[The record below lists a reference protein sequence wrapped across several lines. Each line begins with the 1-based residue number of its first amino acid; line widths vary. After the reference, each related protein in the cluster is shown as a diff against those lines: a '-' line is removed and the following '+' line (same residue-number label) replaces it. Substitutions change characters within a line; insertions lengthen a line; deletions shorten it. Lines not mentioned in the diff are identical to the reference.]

1 MNEKIHSALETIV
14 RRDIPENTNLWPQI
28 AARIERKEPLMN
40 PKLKLAW
47 MLALVLLAL
56 LLATT
61 AAYAVYRF
69 YADPQMQALSDA
81 GMITD
86 LNITAQPRALPTI
99 NPETVSGS
107 AKLVGTEQTQNG
119 VTLRLDWVSL
129 LDARQI
135 IQISA
140 QGLSPQMALG
150 VPKVQYPDR
159 TPEQYRGAI
168 FSLDG
173 QETLTGRYVS
183 YQILRKNDQIG
194 GQAQM
199 QIDIPLLQRDGKES
213 KQVANFHFDLQ
224 DVPVIVPEYASS
236 DDDSYVYTTRVN
248 GVEMRLVNMTLASEY
263 SQAHICYDL
272 PTAGKDWLI
281 QDATLQFDGQSGL
294 IPLQDISP
302 APDKDGQRCI
312 DVRFSQGKGMGDTYF
327 TLKVNGLA
335 VAGTDEMVDYAWQFS
350 ASLVDGVRVPNAP
363 QPTPSLEA
371 QSDGD
376 LTVTLLSVYADSNR
390 IETRIR
396 VDGNVS
402 EMMVNASLKGAD
414 GGLINSGYGTGTI
427 DGDIHMYSV
436 WFSPII
442 DMSTSDEPGFS
453 RVPLLTGDRFIGK
466 IDLALGSDI
475 TDPPEKV
482 FHFDVDVPAYAALVL
497 EPKQSVTANGIEMR
511 LEKLKITPSFTIAYL
526 CYVKPTP
533 NDWGLVSQQNSLQI
547 GSMQAPV
554 NTYGLIIE
562 AGMSG
567 RDEYSDFTGEP
578 MPNGRCVELGFP
590 IGYWREQPEILAL
603 TINEMN
609 QSLPEILS
617 DTEVQQAQ
625 AKLKPQGIEMDYISI
640 SGNGG
645 GGTSFTFKKKPQG
658 MSDEQA
664 MRLFYEVLGYY
675 YSGPWVFTVELTP

>member
-1 MNEKIHSALETIV
+1 MNKKIHSALENIAQ
-14 RRDIPENTNLWPQI
+14 RDIPENTNLWPQI

-40 PKLKLAW
+40 SKLKLAW
-47 MLALVLLAL
+47 TLALVLLAL

-99 NPETVSGS
+99 DPQTVSGA
-107 AKLVGTEQTQNG
+107 AKLVGAEQTQNG

-140 QGLSPQMALG
+140 QGLSPRMTLG

-168 FSLDG
+168 FSLEG
-173 QETLTGRYVS
+173 QQTLTGRYVS
-183 YQILRKNDQIG
+183 YQILRKNDQTG

-199 QIDIPLLQRDGKES
+199 QIDIPLLQRDGEES
-213 KQVANFHFDLQ
+213 KQIAKFHFNLQ

-236 DDDSYVYTTRVN
+236 DDDSYIYTARVN
-248 GVEMRLVNMTLASEY
+248 GVEMRLVNMTLTSEY

-281 QDATLQFDGQSGL
+281 QYATLQFDGQSGSIL
-294 IPLQDISP
+294 LQDVSP
-302 APDKDGQRCI
+302 APDKDRQRCT
-312 DVRFSQGKGMGDTYF
+312 DMRFSQGKAMGDTYF
-327 TLKVNGLA
+327 TLKVNGLG
-335 VAGTDEMVDYAWQFS
+335 VAGTDEKVDYVWQFS

-363 QPTPSLEA
+363 QPTPSLKA

-396 VDGNVS
+396 VDGNTS
-402 EMMVNASLKGAD
+402 EAIINASLKGAD
-414 GGLINSGYGTGTI
+414 GGLINSGYGAETI
-427 DGDIHMYSV
+427 DGDIHTYSV
-436 WFSPII
+436 WFSPIV

-466 IDLALGSDI
+466 IDLAVGSDI
-475 TDPPEKV
+475 TDQPEKV
-482 FHFDVDVPAYAALVL
+482 FHFDLDVPAYDALVI
-497 EPKQSVTANGIEMR
+497 EPKQSATANGIEMR
-511 LEKLKITPSFTIAYL
+511 LEKLKITPSFTMAYI

-533 NDWGLVSQQNSLQI
+533 SDWVLISQQNSLRI

-554 NTYGLIIE
+554 NTYGLIVE
-562 AGMSG
+562 AGGSG
-567 RDEYSDFTGEP
+567 RDQYSDFTGEP
-578 MPNGRCVELGFP
+578 MPNGRCVEVGYP
-590 IGYWREQPEILAL
+590 IGYWRDQPETLTLAITEL
-603 TINEMN
+603 DR
-609 QSLPEILS
+609 SLPEVLP
-617 DTEVQQAQ
+617 DAEVQQAQ
-625 AKLKPQGIEMDYISI
+625 AKLKTQGIEMDYTSI

-675 YSGPWVFTVELTP
+675 YSGPWVFRVELKP